1 MVWLIANRATGTRQ
15 NDRFGYERFVG
26 VPIVIGRP
34 HVPKVKPFLKSVL
47 CTRSLR
53 AALALHTRRRSDSEI
68 RLPGY
73 SGSLRFR
80 TGTSDAE
87 SFRVLAHGDEIVEYR
102 IPIECSPGTILD
114 IGANVGVVSM
124 ILARKYP
131 NASIF
136 AFEPL
141 PENFR
146 LLRHNVAQFP
156 NVRPIPF
163 GLAAETGEKT
173 YFRSADARNF
183 GGGGFHDDGRFERIT
198 CTLPVLSVPDA
209 LEKYGVREVDI
220 IKIDVEGG
228 EHDILVNMPESVLRG
243 VSVIVGELH
252 CNRTDTLLK
261 HLERWFTIETVEY
274 RGIVQWFTCI
284 NRRLGRAAAGR

>member
-1 MVWLIANRATGTRQ
+1 M
-15 NDRFGYERFVG
+15 
-26 VPIVIGRP
+26 GRP
-34 HVPKVKPFLKSVL
+34 HVPKVKPFLRSVL

-53 AALALHTRRRSDSEI
+53 AALALHTRRRSNSEI

-87 SFRVLAHGDEIVEYR
+87 SLRVLARGEEIVEYR
-102 IPIECSPGTILD
+102 IPVECSPGTILD

-124 ILARKYP
+124 IFARKYP
-131 NASIF
+131 DANIF

-156 NVRPIPF
+156 NVRPVPF
-163 GLAAETGEKT
+163 GLAAETTEKT
-173 YFRSADARNF
+173 YFWSEDSRNF
-183 GGGGFHDDGRFERIT
+183 GGGGFHNDGRFERKT
-198 CTLPVLSVPDA
+198 STLPVLSVADA
-209 LEKYGVREVDI
+209 LTKYGIREVDI

-228 EHDILVNMPESVLRG
+228 EHDILVNMPESMLSR

-252 CNRTDTLLK
+252 CNRTEALLE
-261 HLERWFTIETVEY
+261 HLERWFTIETVKY

-284 NRRLGRAAAGR
+284 NRGLGRAGARR